1 MLLGTRVSLTRY
13 RYFLRAYFGTFR
25 GCTPDASIR
34 LPVLRVVARSVRDRC
49 EIGAR
54 SVRDWGVN
62 GAGASTFRVQLQGR
76 CRAESVRDRCEIGVL
91 GKDQQAPVYSAVLG
105 VLGHARVMLDHG
117 PRSAHS

>member
-1 MLLGTRVSLTRY
+1 MIRY
-13 RYFLRAYFGTFR
+13 DFQYFE
-25 GCTPDASIR
+25 SW
-34 LPVLRVVARSVRDRC
+34 RDRC

-54 SVRDWGVN
+54 SVYSVRDQGVN

-76 CRAESVRDRCEIGVL
+76 CGAESVRDRCEIGVL
-91 GKDQQAPVYSAVLG
+91 GKDQRAPVYSAVLG